1 MHDERIR
8 LQVISSIEIRHNDT
22 FERIIDQKTITY
34 SQSVDTESLE
44 KMYGMCSKLTIQRPK
59 QRQWSC
65 CGVFTVYFEHIFHL
79 LPEFLLLTRK
89 K

>member
-8 LQVISSIEIRHNDT
+8 LQIISNIGHNDT

-44 KMYGMCSKLTIQRPK
+44 KCMGCVRN
-59 QRQWSC
+59 
-65 CGVFTVYFEHIFHL
+65 
-79 LPEFLLLTRK
+79 
-89 K
+89 